1 MAAYL
6 QSALVPDS
14 KSNKERGS
22 MSNQF
27 WSEEEKNKLVSSTDW
42 FYPKANMN
50 RSKHRTRPLATD
62 R

>member
-1 MAAYL
+1 
-6 QSALVPDS
+6 
-14 KSNKERGS
+14 

-27 WSEEEKNKLVSSTDW
+27 CSEEEKNRLVSSTDW

-50 RSKHRTRPLATD
+50 RSKHKTRPLGTK